1 MQTKM
6 KKILSLVL
14 CVAMILPVLTMPI
27 FAFDGTEELN
37 TGAELLSDANK
48 DGMDAVTS
56 TQTVTVDG
64 VDYIIERTTR
74 CIGTRTYSV
83 QIRLRSAVESTD
95 APAHISSA
103 QNGYMT
109 VTQAGWYL
117 LELWGGDG
125 ADGADNVG
133 MGPGH
138 LLDRKTFDG
147 GNGANGGYVYGK
159 VWLEAGQTLVYT
171 IGTNGSQSLASDSD
185 AGGENGEGGI
195 HGAGGSLVVG
205 SGGGFSA
212 LYFFDKGEFDTE
224 WVTTTG
230 VNIPENA
237 RLSKYV
243 MIAGG
248 GGGGGAGAGTAVFPY
263 DDNFA
268 PNGGTGGTVTNG
280 ASVTLKGESYAVEG
294 YIFSGANGRSSHTSN
309 EYVGIGGT
317 AVPGPKVQTELG
329 LTVDQRPANDWTGT
343 HTDES
348 PYGAGGTGN
357 FRGGGGGA
365 GFTGGSGGNM
375 TSSLVPSNVGGGGGG
390 SSFIA
395 DHVTYL
401 DANGNSVT
409 KQVFYDIANDERA
422 KPYLMP
428 TNVADSNR
436 HAGVGVGG
444 ACEITY
450 LGNDDDLSLHALQNV
465 TFTGTVSRY
474 FTVNQTSS
482 ASTGTISYSENAS
495 GETTVTATGL
505 DISPSAT
512 GVSSKVAAINLV
524 VVARSDFAGGNSV
537 KMVHDLTARF
547 LDPHD
552 TSKTIT
558 LNADKNDT
566 MDFVNVPLRME
577 LKTKSYTTSITPKS
591 YNVTDFYEDSYA
603 SVRNSLSSYWQY
615 DYINSIGNYE
625 VYLNDSKVT
634 GTVSVSST
642 TTFSVR
648 YTVTLKTSSTE
659 SEVTVGP
666 VNEISS
672 IQTKNAVVSIVP
684 QETAVLNNI
693 STTVSRGLEYTNGQY
708 LFKVNLD
715 QTTEQIS
722 FPSTPSNS
730 ATSGNGSY
738 EVKISGWYYIQAWGG
753 NGQASQGTR
762 TLRYNGDTRI
772 SVGGASG
779 GAGNY
784 VSGYIYLKEGTFV
797 DYVAGAALVDPAAGT
812 YWTDSTAQHPSS
824 LSAVGYS
831 DSPGGTGGNY
841 TSVSIGGT
849 PLLIAGGGGGG
860 GGSAAASTTG
870 LLSPKTGQGT
880 AGKTNTTVSNTLL
893 LDSNQAIDASAY
905 NGETGEEGD
914 AYAKYP
920 VISNTYRADGGDGG
934 DGGSNY
940 RYSELTDGYDYTGEG
955 RTLTSGIKATA
966 SSYTTS
972 KSSGKAGQVSITLL
986 ESDDAIDARENLSE
1000 SQIEIAIS
1008 QYFDV
1013 VGVTAE
1019 GNSVTFSY
1027 TSSPI
1032 DMADNGTG
1040 TYLSIATSYTA
1051 SIVKESTNITYK
1063 ASPTVIITLEPKDGF
1078 LGGNDVP
1085 VVLYDKLGG
1094 SATDAQTLPDR
1105 GVRVT
1110 KGTDFMHS
1118 PAVNTTDFANVE
1130 LNYDFEVGVGETPVF
1145 ETNDKTV
1152 MLGESLRESE
1162 LYTVRFPSYTGE
1174 DAWKDDF
1181 VTFTPPTDNIIT
1193 PTKTA
1198 EYALSVGLEPI
1209 GKAEKAIIQASV
1221 DNITYSLTATVY
1233 VNVSVVYDVENLT
1246 STGVSAIPYGTEYR
1260 FEIAPVSG
1268 YLLPDSV
1275 RVYIVDG
1282 ESRTELVSGVSYR
1295 QSSGEVVISAS
1306 AVTGHLEIV
1315 ATAKI
1320 RTYSIYVSYAYD
1332 VAGNT
1337 APNATVFDNGG
1348 AGYAPGASI
1357 DVDALLSTIVT
1368 PEAIEG
1374 YTYAWAYDT
1383 ADGEKPTVMPAND
1396 LWIYGSYEKN
1406 VYTLTVYYYYEGGAQ
1421 VAAEAVT
1428 KAVIYGDSYSV
1439 TSPIIKGYRADPA
1452 IVAGTLSTAGN
1463 VEITVTY
1470 YASEEEVTILLLR
1483 KDGTELREAIN
1494 ETLTTG
1500 QSKTYRIA
1508 EEYAVE
1514 GYTPEVETVTVNM
1527 DGDSQTVIVY
1537 YLPNVYNVTFS
1548 YQSSAEYPDFDFSSA
1563 TLAGGNQKSVTYDE
1577 IYGYD
1582 SLLNEYNGL
1591 PTPQIAGFT
1600 FLGWYLD
1607 GAKVTETS
1615 TVKTASDHTLVARW
1629 DAQEFKLIIKYSF
1642 IYEAGDYLPDGK
1654 SLDDV
1659 IAELTAAE
1667 YVTSV
1672 KYGNAYSIKSP
1683 VFTGYKPYTNF
1694 GFASTQKEAQ
1704 TVSGTMP
1711 AQNLVILVD
1720 YAINVYTVT
1729 FKDLSGKGITY
1740 SDWDGTGEKPA
1751 SVASDA
1757 YGTTWTTIKV
1767 KHDVAPVY
1775 PLGQS
1780 GVKMPSHNENRTNDR
1795 YTYQFLG
1802 WMNAD
1807 GSKTY
1812 DGVSALLDNATEDFT
1827 YYTRFHATENIIGVK
1842 VSSINYYFTNVRE
1855 ALAFAKANLASATT
1869 LTFRRNAH
1877 NGKSILLNGDTLVF
1891 DADFAAV
1898 GGYSLTVDVRGYALY
1913 TTNGESVVD
1922 NRSAAAFDLVL
1933 ADTSATPGSMTAEGS
1948 GNVIAVNSAS
1958 GSLTVSA
1965 KIAIAA
1971 ASTDADATAI
1981 RFATK
1986 NGASCIA
1993 SGAWSLTA
2001 SAPVGT
2007 AIGLHLADTA
2017 VASNAY
2023 TSLSSSA
2030 HAITAM
2036 GRVAYGVK
2044 SEGLGSFGSSSYG
2057 YGGSI
2062 EARGETEAYGIYGAP
2077 AAYLSSTATVTVNAS
2092 ETGGVAYGLKE
2103 VAAYT
2108 ATASAPTFTVNA
2120 PLGTAYGFTVSGDMS
2135 VTYGIFDVS
2144 GKTAYGIIIPN
2155 GATLTLQ
2162 SLTLDVSGASTA
2174 VGIEIQAGGTLV
2186 RSGST
2191 TSVIRVSSSNGSAY
2205 GVKNHGTVSS
2215 ITANITATAKQ
2226 NAYGLYNADGTV
2238 TASGINSTAMRTKA
2252 TSTEGNG
2259 YGLYSAGGSVG
2270 TSSDCL
2276 DIGVFEGSS
2285 YGIYC
2290 TDGSIYVSGNNLYF
2304 KGADEENAIYES
2316 TRATYPNGVQIKT
2329 GYLQVAANAGT
2340 SYEGFYRLGREWTI
2354 TFVTNGGNEIESITQ
2369 IYDTPLTAPEHPKK
2383 LGYEFLGWYS
2393 DEAFSTAYN
2402 IPTRMPD
2409 GDKTLYARWN
2419 LITYIYTYD
2428 TETTPL
2434 KVTFNTNPPTGTNET
2449 KTIDVPK
2456 GQALSKDDFSDA
2468 DATFIFD
2475 FQSKTYVSG
2484 KVLYIFTGWYSSS
2497 ARTEAG
2503 YVSLNSDLCLLDTNG
2518 DGEITLYGG
2527 WQKISNCLA
2536 YDSISH
2542 EDRTAKSF
2550 STEYYS
2556 SYNYYYMYY
2565 VVPADGTYV
2574 LQTGNYHSQPN
2585 GNYTSKYRYVHQCT
2599 NSSSDLPSAI
2609 NTSDSRVS
2617 GTVKTSKITASNV
2630 DNNYVTSYTLTAKAG
2645 EVLVVRWYR
2654 YSSGTSYLSTKVYA
2668 RISSITLAADSPYSD
2683 VSELLN
2689 PSFVASRDYRTQF
2702 EYDVTMGDV
2711 SMEVPTKSGYQFL
2724 GWSEQAVT
2732 ADKSQMMITLT
2743 PSLVDELETWR
2754 NRGVLDL
2761 YSQWG
2766 EITWDSYYSPDR
2778 HMTYESVLSTDVG
2791 AIRKDGTITLRF
2803 QTEHAVDAEASFRF
2817 SGGLTAGTILTL
2829 IDFSDGTPVYYTY
2842 TVTEDGVTE
2851 VLASSF
2857 TEMGSKANTYH
2868 GQSNHV
2874 LLQICYANADV
2885 AIDEETVG
2893 IVVDDLTPEI
2903 ELTYRLLETA
2913 VTPNTGEDVSM
2924 TYLDTRETV
2933 LTVPAISGT
2942 GLASTD
2948 RIFIRVSWGEL
2959 TMAPGVIF
2967 TMDGATVTSYGNH
2980 GIVLATNLTLSD
2992 LADGQ
2997 TMTLYYTMET
3007 MRFCEFEGRE
3017 FTFELYAMPDGKY
3030 DGMRT
3035 IYASDI
3041 ALVASFTQILTLTE
3055 TPTLQLSDTIV
3066 KTVAPNGTL
3075 NIGGISCSDE
3085 NAEILVYLYELD
3097 SETGVYSVT
3106 ASCEALLSAD
3116 GGYRIDGDGRLIR
3129 ISDTAEELPV
3139 VTNGEL
3145 ELPIS
3150 ESAAEGI
3157 YYLKFVSGDKFLY
3170 LPFRVF
3176 IESTPAN

>member
-1 MQTKM
+1 M
-6 KKILSLVL
+6 
-14 CVAMILPVLTMPI
+14 
-27 FAFDGTEELN
+27 
-37 TGAELLSDANK
+37 
-48 DGMDAVTS
+48 
-56 TQTVTVDG
+56 
-64 VDYIIERTTR
+64 
-74 CIGTRTYSV
+74 
-83 QIRLRSAVESTD
+83 
-95 APAHISSA
+95 
-103 QNGYMT
+103 
-109 VTQAGWYL
+109 
-117 LELWGGDG
+117 
-125 ADGADNVG
+125 
-133 MGPGH
+133 
-138 LLDRKTFDG
+138 
-147 GNGANGGYVYGK
+147 
-159 VWLEAGQTLVYT
+159 
-171 IGTNGSQSLASDSD
+171 
-185 AGGENGEGGI
+185 
-195 HGAGGSLVVG
+195 
-205 SGGGFSA
+205 
-212 LYFFDKGEFDTE
+212 
-224 WVTTTG
+224 
-230 VNIPENA
+230 
-237 RLSKYV
+237 
-243 MIAGG
+243 
-248 GGGGGAGAGTAVFPY
+248 
-263 DDNFA
+263 
-268 PNGGTGGTVTNG
+268 
-280 ASVTLKGESYAVEG
+280 
-294 YIFSGANGRSSHTSN
+294 
-309 EYVGIGGT
+309 
-317 AVPGPKVQTELG
+317 
-329 LTVDQRPANDWTGT
+329 
-343 HTDES
+343 
-348 PYGAGGTGN
+348 
-357 FRGGGGGA
+357 
-365 GFTGGSGGNM
+365 
-375 TSSLVPSNVGGGGGG
+375 
-390 SSFIA
+390 
-395 DHVTYL
+395 
-401 DANGNSVT
+401 
-409 KQVFYDIANDERA
+409 
-422 KPYLMP
+422 
-428 TNVADSNR
+428 
-436 HAGVGVGG
+436 
-444 ACEITY
+444 
-450 LGNDDDLSLHALQNV
+450 
-465 TFTGTVSRY
+465 
-474 FTVNQTSS
+474 
-482 ASTGTISYSENAS
+482 
-495 GETTVTATGL
+495 AT
-505 DISPSAT
+505 
-512 GVSSKVAAINLV
+512 
-524 VVARSDFAGGNSV
+524 
-537 KMVHDLTARF
+537 
-547 LDPHD
+547 
-552 TSKTIT
+552 
-558 LNADKNDT
+558 
-566 MDFVNVPLRME
+566 
-577 LKTKSYTTSITPKS
+577 
-591 YNVTDFYEDSYA
+591 
-603 SVRNSLSSYWQY
+603 
-615 DYINSIGNYE
+615 
-625 VYLNDSKVT
+625 
-634 GTVSVSST
+634 
-642 TTFSVR
+642 
-648 YTVTLKTSSTE
+648 
-659 SEVTVGP
+659 
-666 VNEISS
+666 
-672 IQTKNAVVSIVP
+672 
-684 QETAVLNNI
+684 
-693 STTVSRGLEYTNGQY
+693 
-708 LFKVNLD
+708 
-715 QTTEQIS
+715 
-722 FPSTPSNS
+722 
-730 ATSGNGSY
+730 
-738 EVKISGWYYIQAWGG
+738 
-753 NGQASQGTR
+753 
-762 TLRYNGDTRI
+762 
-772 SVGGASG
+772 
-779 GAGNY
+779 
-784 VSGYIYLKEGTFV
+784 
-797 DYVAGAALVDPAAGT
+797 
-812 YWTDSTAQHPSS
+812 
-824 LSAVGYS
+824 
-831 DSPGGTGGNY
+831 
-841 TSVSIGGT
+841 
-849 PLLIAGGGGGG
+849 
-860 GGSAAASTTG
+860 
-870 LLSPKTGQGT
+870 
-880 AGKTNTTVSNTLL
+880 
-893 LDSNQAIDASAY
+893 
-905 NGETGEEGD
+905 
-914 AYAKYP
+914 
-920 VISNTYRADGGDGG
+920 
-934 DGGSNY
+934 
-940 RYSELTDGYDYTGEG
+940 
-955 RTLTSGIKATA
+955 
-966 SSYTTS
+966 
-972 KSSGKAGQVSITLL
+972 
-986 ESDDAIDARENLSE
+986 
-1000 SQIEIAIS
+1000 
-1008 QYFDV
+1008 
-1013 VGVTAE
+1013 
-1019 GNSVTFSY
+1019 
-1027 TSSPI
+1027 
-1032 DMADNGTG
+1032 
-1040 TYLSIATSYTA
+1040 
-1051 SIVKESTNITYK
+1051 
-1063 ASPTVIITLEPKDGF
+1063 
-1078 LGGNDVP
+1078 
-1085 VVLYDKLGG
+1085 
-1094 SATDAQTLPDR
+1094 
-1105 GVRVT
+1105 
-1110 KGTDFMHS
+1110 
-1118 PAVNTTDFANVE
+1118 
-1130 LNYDFEVGVGETPVF
+1130 
-1145 ETNDKTV
+1145 
-1152 MLGESLRESE
+1152 
-1162 LYTVRFPSYTGE
+1162 
-1174 DAWKDDF
+1174 
-1181 VTFTPPTDNIIT
+1181 
-1193 PTKTA
+1193 
-1198 EYALSVGLEPI
+1198 
-1209 GKAEKAIIQASV
+1209 
-1221 DNITYSLTATVY
+1221 
-1233 VNVSVVYDVENLT
+1233 
-1246 STGVSAIPYGTEYR
+1246 
-1260 FEIAPVSG
+1260 
-1268 YLLPDSV
+1268 
-1275 RVYIVDG
+1275 
-1282 ESRTELVSGVSYR
+1282 
-1295 QSSGEVVISAS
+1295 
-1306 AVTGHLEIV
+1306 
-1315 ATAKI
+1315 
-1320 RTYSIYVSYAYD
+1320 
-1332 VAGNT
+1332 
-1337 APNATVFDNGG
+1337 
-1348 AGYAPGASI
+1348 
-1357 DVDALLSTIVT
+1357 
-1368 PEAIEG
+1368 
-1374 YTYAWAYDT
+1374 
-1383 ADGEKPTVMPAND
+1383 
-1396 LWIYGSYEKN
+1396 
-1406 VYTLTVYYYYEGGAQ
+1406 
-1421 VAAEAVT
+1421 
-1428 KAVIYGDSYSV
+1428 
-1439 TSPIIKGYRADPA
+1439 
-1452 IVAGTLSTAGN
+1452 
-1463 VEITVTY
+1463 
-1470 YASEEEVTILLLR
+1470 
-1483 KDGTELREAIN
+1483 
-1494 ETLTTG
+1494 
-1500 QSKTYRIA
+1500 
-1508 EEYAVE
+1508 
-1514 GYTPEVETVTVNM
+1514 
-1527 DGDSQTVIVY
+1527 
-1537 YLPNVYNVTFS
+1537 
-1548 YQSSAEYPDFDFSSA
+1548 
-1563 TLAGGNQKSVTYDE
+1563 
-1577 IYGYD
+1577 
-1582 SLLNEYNGL
+1582 
-1591 PTPQIAGFT
+1591 
-1600 FLGWYLD
+1600 
-1607 GAKVTETS
+1607 
-1615 TVKTASDHTLVARW
+1615 
-1629 DAQEFKLIIKYSF
+1629 
-1642 IYEAGDYLPDGK
+1642 
-1654 SLDDV
+1654 
-1659 IAELTAAE
+1659 
-1667 YVTSV
+1667 
-1672 KYGNAYSIKSP
+1672 
-1683 VFTGYKPYTNF
+1683 
-1694 GFASTQKEAQ
+1694 
-1704 TVSGTMP
+1704 
-1711 AQNLVILVD
+1711 
-1720 YAINVYTVT
+1720 
-1729 FKDLSGKGITY
+1729 
-1740 SDWDGTGEKPA
+1740 
-1751 SVASDA
+1751 
-1757 YGTTWTTIKV
+1757 KV
-1767 KHDVAPVY
+1767 KHNVAPVY
-1775 PLGQS
+1775 PLGES

-1842 VSSINYYFTNVRE
+1842 VSSINYYFTSVRE
-1855 ALAFAKANLASATT
+1855 ALEFAKANLASATT

-1891 DADFAAV
+1891 GEDFAAV

-1922 NRSAAAFDLVL
+1922 NRCAAAFDLVL

-1971 ASTDADATAI
+1971 ESTGADATAI
-1981 RFATK
+1981 RFVTK

-2162 SLTLDVSGASTA
+2162 SITLDVSGASTA

-2409 GDKTLYARWN
+2409 GDKTLYARWS
-2419 LITYIYTYD
+2419 LIEYIYTFD
-2428 TETTPL
+2428 TEI
-2434 KVTFNTNPPTGTNET
+2434 KSVVVTFNANYPSASGMAAKSAVVSIPKGM
-2449 KTIDVPK
+2449 TIDK
-2456 GQALSKDDFSDA
+2456 NSSYLA
-2468 DATFIFD
+2468 DIGADWIFD
-2475 FQSKTYVSG
+2475 DLTCFNGTTM
-2484 KVLYIFTGWYSSS
+2484 YIFTGWYTGTT
-2497 ARTEAG
+2497 RTDAG
-2503 YVSLNSDLCLLDTNG
+2503 YVSLNNDLYEYADE
-2518 DGEITLYGG
+2518 DGELTLYGG
-2527 WQKISNCLA
+2527 WQTISYAGAGLQIPHQGEGRA
-2536 YDSISH
+2536 YK
-2542 EDRTAKSF
+2542 EF
-2550 STEYYS
+2550 STEFYS
-2556 SYNYYYMYY
+2556 STNYLFMYY
-2565 VVPADGTYV
+2565 VVPANGNYV
-2574 LQTGNYHSQPN
+2574 VETGNYCESS
-2585 GNYTSKYRYVHQCT
+2585 TSTYSRKYRYCAKYS
-2599 NSSSDLPSAI
+2599 NSGSSTTVSS
-2609 NTSDSRVS
+2609 NTTIYGS
-2617 GTVKTSKITASNV
+2617 KT
-2630 DNNYVTSYTLTAKAG
+2630 DNSYGGVVNYNSAKAG
-2645 EVLVVRWYR
+2645 EVILIRWYR
-2654 YSSGTSYLSTKVYA
+2654 YSSSTSYLSTKVYA
-2668 RISSITLAADSPYSD
+2668 RIGSVSLSANSQLSD
-2683 VSELLN
+2683 VSQMIN
-2689 PSFVASRDYRTQF
+2689 PVLTASRDFRPQHIYTV
-2702 EYDVTMGDV
+2702 EMG
-2711 SMEVPTKSGYQFL
+2711 EVALPMAEKSGYQFL

-2754 NRGVLDL
+2754 KGDILDL

-2829 IDFSDGTPVYYTY
+2829 IDFSDGTSVYYTY

-2913 VTPNTGEDVSM
+2913 VTPDAGEDVSM

-3075 NIGGISCSDE
+3075 SIGGISCSDE